1 MMSNAAES
9 LSILTKVEN
18 KGSISLD
25 YILMIQIVI
34 ICLSTAIRKGRF
46 CWSIIFKNL

>member
-9 LSILTKVEN
+9 FGILTKVEN
-18 KGSISLD
+18 KKSTSLD

-34 ICLSTAIRKGRF
+34 ICLSIATWKERF
-46 CWSIIFKNL
+46 